1 MLEILAEAEKRTGLP
16 CDTDLEA
23 HIATLNH
30 FGFNTEFLL
39 NKAGMTPE
47 RVQELL
53 QQGMAWALPN
63 MMLGSLV
70 IIPAWL
76 LIILFRPP
84 RSSE

>member
-1 MLEILAEAEKRTGLP
+1 MLEELLRMGIKVAVASMVVG
-16 CDTDLEA
+16 
-23 HIATLNH
+23 ATLNH

>member
-1 MLEILAEAEKRTGLP
+1 MFEELLRMAIKVGVASLVVG
-16 CDTDLEA
+16 
-23 HIATLNH
+23 ATLNH
-30 FGFNTEFLL
+30 FGITTDVIL